1 MQFPATSPIHLNLLP
16 LPGILLIFT
25 SPSQRLAQIHVLSL
39 PSPNLTLLYS
49 TQVLASPTKSLTR
62 GDVNRVFGPTFDGGE
77 SGEIWYP
84 GLGFGFDETSSTSS
98 SGGGKDRNQGVS
110 RVHVC
115 QKEEMG
121 SSVDVV
127 RGKLQKDGLVKAVIQ
142 VRRFLALARISS
154 ARDASSLTSFLSF
167 F

>member
-1 MQFPATSPIHLNLLP
+1 
-16 LPGILLIFT
+16 
-25 SPSQRLAQIHVLSL
+25 
-39 PSPNLTLLYS
+39 
-49 TQVLASPTKSLTR
+49 
-62 GDVNRVFGPTFDGGE
+62 
-77 SGEIWYP
+77 
-84 GLGFGFDETSSTSS
+84 
-98 SGGGKDRNQGVS
+98 
-110 RVHVC
+110 
-115 QKEEMG
+115 MG